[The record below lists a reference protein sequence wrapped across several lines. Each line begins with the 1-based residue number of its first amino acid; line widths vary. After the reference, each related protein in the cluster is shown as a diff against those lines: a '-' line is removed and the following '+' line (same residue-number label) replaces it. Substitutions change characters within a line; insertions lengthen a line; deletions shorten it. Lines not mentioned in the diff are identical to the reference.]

1 MSTLDTGWVIERTIP
16 QVLRRGRKRMIRHKG
31 GQPGNQNAVTH
42 GRFSAPVRAARI
54 AAAQERAKQD
64 REWLKTIPKTD
75 YAAICAAIKAHRRD
89 RPDDGSVH

>member
-1 MSTLDTGWVIERTIP
+1 MADLAH
-16 QVLRRGRKRMIRHKG
+16 Q
-31 GQPGNQNAVTH
+31 
-42 GRFSAPVRAARI
+42 FAPRI